1 MMNWKVKKIIN
12 YDSGGTWED
21 GYASFGFYDSKGNLY
36 AMSYLEHWVGCCSD
50 NGRLKWSAGNNPVIN
65 SDYHLTLDLHNPHYI
80 TDTPDGMLLISSN
93 GNKKIYKVNPVGM
106 TSFLLIDGDS
116 IGLTDVGNC
125 VFDSEGNMWVNEIQ
139 GCRIWQFTLDGIPIQ
154 TLGDGKPGFQ
164 TEDCSFKDVRF
175 NWIYDI
181 RNGPDGNIYVLD
193 SKNYAVRM
201 VDVKSKTVKTIAGTG
216 TCGYSGDGGNALN
229 ATFGGNPDEY
239 FDGPW
244 SLSLD
249 EEGNIYVGDTQ
260 NHVVRMI
267 ERSTN
272 NITTIAGNPD
282 IKKGIRNCPTEEK
295 PLSLNLPKIC
305 SMDYYNGCLYIPE
318 WDGDLIVLSKW

>member
-1 MMNWKVKKIIN
+1 MNWKVKQITHFES
-12 YDSGGTWED
+12 SGMWKD
-21 GYASFGFYDSKGNLY
+21 GCAPFGFHDSKGNLY
-36 AMSYLEHWVGCCSD
+36 AMSYFEHWVGCFSA
-50 NGRLKWSAGNNPVIN
+50 NGRLKWSAGNNPVAN
-65 SDYHLTLDLHNPHYI
+65 SDCHLILDLRNPSYI
-80 TDTPDGMLLISSN
+80 TEALDDAVLLSCAGS
-93 GNKKIYKVNPVGM
+93 KKIYQVNP
-106 TSFLLIDGDS
+106 TDRTYLLLIDGND

-125 VFDSEGNMWVNEIQ
+125 VVDSNGNLWVNEVQ
-139 GCRIWQFTLDGIPIQ
+139 GCRIWQFTPEGIPIQ

-164 TEDCSFKDVRF
+164 ADHCSFEDARF

-201 VDVKSKTVKTIAGTG
+201 IDVKKRIVKTIAGTG
-216 TCGYSGDGGNALN
+216 TSGYSGDGQNARQ
-229 ATFGGNPDEY
+229 ATFGSRLDEH

-260 NHVVRMI
+260 NHVLRMI

-272 NITTIAGNPD
+272 IITTIAGNPN
-282 IKKGIRNCPTEEK
+282 ITKSIPNCSTESD
-295 PLSLNLPKIC
+295 PRSLNLFKVC
-305 SMDYYNGCLYIPE
+305 SLDYANDCLYIPE
-318 WDGDLIVLSKW
+318 WDGDLVVLSKE